1 MLTLPTCN
9 SLAIDTQVSRK
20 YLSALTVL
28 NTGEYCGKY
37 YEQNPVD
44 GEPTMFA
51 GMAADKAPHHHH
63 NTMYAVVTQNYYYV
77 EVFILCLVLT
87 GRLWGC

>member
-1 MLTLPTCN
+1 MLHTSQKQGCVDSYYECN
-9 SLAIDTQVSRK
+9 SLAIDTHFSRK

-44 GEPTMFA
+44 GGLVVRMF
-51 GMAADKAPHHHH
+51 
-63 NTMYAVVTQNYYYV
+63 
-77 EVFILCLVLT
+77 
-87 GRLWGC
+87 